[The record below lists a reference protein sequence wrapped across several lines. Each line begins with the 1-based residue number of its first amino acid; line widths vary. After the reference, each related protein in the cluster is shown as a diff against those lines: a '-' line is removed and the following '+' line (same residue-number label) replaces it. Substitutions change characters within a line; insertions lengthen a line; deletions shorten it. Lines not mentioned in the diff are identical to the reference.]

1 MRVTD
6 PCSVAV
12 HCSGLPATGVQLVH
26 WYDVG
31 LFVHAADN
39 VSVVFTDGD
48 LELGEIEQNG
58 VGELEGGGKLEGGG
72 GAEFPLVRQSTATP
86 DFPLDPALLL
96 ATSA

>member
-1 MRVTD
+1 MTE

-48 LELGEIEQNG
+48 VELGEIEQNG
-58 VGELEGGGKLEGGG
+58 VGELEGGGG
-72 GAEFPLVRQSTATP
+72 GAEVPPVRQSTATP